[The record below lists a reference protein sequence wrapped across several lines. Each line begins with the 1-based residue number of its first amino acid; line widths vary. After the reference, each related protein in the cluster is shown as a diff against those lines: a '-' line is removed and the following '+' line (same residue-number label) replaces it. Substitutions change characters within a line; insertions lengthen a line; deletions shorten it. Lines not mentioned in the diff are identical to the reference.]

1 MQDRDQKLIWE
12 NYDKGV
18 PVSKPKFTSKE
29 RDRLMGID
37 KDTPKPVS
45 IEVKKEDRDGPSM
58 DDFKMT
64 EDEWLKAEQ
73 ETGGV
78 RLSKFVQQHDVD
90 AEQPV
95 AVHATYVQKHYGKIH
110 AAQKGTVTGNSIADA
125 IRGFGGGPLK
135 NALDEEQRKSKGL
148 IITKVETGG
157 DAAAELDKKSRMNAS
172 MNKWYG
178 NLDRGKTNYR
188 GD

>member
-1 MQDRDQKLIWE
+1 MKDRDQKLIWE
-12 NYDKGV
+12 NYNKTI

-29 RDRLMGID
+29 IDKLMGMD
-37 KDTPKPVS
+37 KNTPKPIS
-45 IEVKKEDRDGPSM
+45 IKVKKEESGRPDA

-64 EDEWLKAEQ
+64 DEDWSEAEQ
-73 ETGGV
+73 KSGGL

-90 AEQPV
+90 KEQPV

-110 AAQKGTVTGNSIADA
+110 AAQKGAVTGNSIADA

-135 NALDEEQRKSKGL
+135 NALDAEQRLSKGL
-148 IITKVETGG
+148 IITKVETGDG
-157 DAAAELDKKSRMNAS
+157 ASSEMDKKERMNAS
-172 MNKWYG
+172 MSKWYG
-178 NLDRGKTNYR
+178 DLDRGKTNYR